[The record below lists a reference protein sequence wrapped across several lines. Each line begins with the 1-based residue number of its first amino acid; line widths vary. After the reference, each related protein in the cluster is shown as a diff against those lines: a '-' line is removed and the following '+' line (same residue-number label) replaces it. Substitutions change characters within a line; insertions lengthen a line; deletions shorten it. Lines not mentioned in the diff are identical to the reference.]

1 MVGSIFNTYFD
12 WPRASPATR
21 MVRFSGEGASRSFE
35 EIKSF
40 IMLLT
45 SSSIDL
51 HILRNIKRFFRIM
64 TSLLIPI
71 ETISLVNYLAS
82 CCENLSVLEPYSLI
96 VLAGS
101 LVSIKTS
108 LRRD

>member
-1 MVGSIFNTYFD
+1 
-12 WPRASPATR
+12 
-21 MVRFSGEGASRSFE
+21 
-35 EIKSF
+35 
-40 IMLLT
+40 
-45 SSSIDL
+45 
-51 HILRNIKRFFRIM
+51 M